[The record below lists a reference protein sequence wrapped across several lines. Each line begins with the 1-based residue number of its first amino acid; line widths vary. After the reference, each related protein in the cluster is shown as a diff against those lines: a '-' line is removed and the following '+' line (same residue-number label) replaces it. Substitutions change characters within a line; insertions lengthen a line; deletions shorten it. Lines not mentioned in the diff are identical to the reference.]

1 MGAKGDYSEQNWFT
15 AYNCVDLSALGG
27 MFNIVSFGLESTIKL
42 SASGSAS
49 VLTDAC
55 ALGLVSG
62 AGSGAVNLSASGP
75 LASIAISTS
84 GDEASCGLNLTN
96 ENALLGASLGSA
108 ASVLSMGLGSALI
121 KATGEGLE
129 ASISVNPGQ
138 ILLQVGG
145 TQLSLTA
152 TGITLACGDASYSL
166 TTAGILEMFTAMNS
180 RTVGSTG
187 HTLVGAETNQII
199 SAETRMMVAAT
210 GITTTTATFMSEAD
224 ATVENEATGVTSTFD
239 AESSSTSAMTTIE

>member
-1 MGAKGDYSEQNWFT
+1 MGAKGDYSEQNWFQ
-15 AYNCVDLSALGG
+15 AYNCVDLTALAGV
-27 MFNIVSFGLESTIKL
+27 FNIVSFGLESTISI
-42 SASGSAS
+42 SASQSAGIT
-49 VLTDAC
+49 TDAC
-55 ALGLVSG
+55 ALGLDSG

-75 LASIAISTS
+75 LASIALSTT
-84 GDEASCGLNLTN
+84 GDAASCGLTLTN

-108 ASVLSMGLGSALI
+108 ASVLSLGLGSALL
-121 KATGEGLE
+121 KATGEGME
-129 ASISVNPGQ
+129 ASVSVNPGQ

-166 TTAGILEMFTAMNS
+166 TTSGILEMFTALNS
-180 RTVGSTG
+180 RTVSSTG
-187 HTLVGAETNQII
+187 HTLVGAETNQIV

-210 GITTTTATFMSEAD
+210 GITTTTATFINEAD
-224 ATVENEATGVTSTFD
+224 ATTENAATGVTNTFD

>member
-15 AYNCVDLSALGG
+15 AYNCVDLSAMGG
-27 MFNIVSFGLESTIKL
+27 IFNIVSFGLESTVSI
-42 SASGSAS
+42 SSSRGATIT
-49 VLTDAC
+49 TDAC
-55 ALGLVSG
+55 ALGLASG
-62 AGSGAVNLSASGP
+62 AGSGAVTLTASGP
-75 LASIAISTS
+75 LASIALSTS

-96 ENALLGASLGSA
+96 ENALMGASLGSV
-108 ASVLSMGLGSALI
+108 ASVLSLGLGSALL
-121 KATGEGLE
+121 KATGEGME
-129 ASISVNPGQ
+129 ASVSVNPGQ

-166 TTAGILEMFTAMNS
+166 TSAGILEMFTAMNS
-180 RTVGSTG
+180 RTVSSTG
-187 HTLVGAETNQII
+187 HTLVGAETNQIV